1 MIIINSVSVLTLVL
15 LPRWAAP
22 SLRRRPS
29 RPGRR
34 AGWRRIPVSRSAAP
48 ELRPAPDRTRA
59 PGPAATGAALVAGIT
74 ATPRHTVALARPV
87 TRACTPG
94 QAWAGYRALASAPRP
109 SQKGGRSASVS
120 GAVRAPPVT
129 AEIENLKI

>member
-1 MIIINSVSVLTLVL
+1 MIQGSLTCDHDSDCDSVSL
-15 LPRWAAP
+15 AARP
-22 SLRRRPS
+22 GPGAGGWQAPS
-29 RPGRR
+29 RP
-34 AGWRRIPVSRSAAP
+34 P
-48 ELRPAPDRTRA
+48 
-59 PGPAATGAALVAGIT
+59 PGPAATGEALVAGIT